1 MVKQLNKTPYLQV
14 VDMPRMMGGKGAP
27 RSTVFGA
34 IGRTK
39 IDPYSKSLGGLVE
52 TTTPGAGHFEKDAV
66 EKASAVHHNTEFHI
80 IGHAAKTKV
89 PGDHYGQVPYA
100 GAYRSALGARL

>member
-34 IGRTK
+34 LGRTK
-39 IDPYSKSLGGLVE
+39 IEPYTKTLGGLVV
-52 TTTPGAGHFEKDAV
+52 TTTPGTGHFDKAAV
-66 EKASAVHHNTEFHI
+66 EKASSVPKNTEFHI
-80 IGHAAKTKV
+80 IGAASKTRV
-89 PGDHYGQVPYA
+89 PGEHYGQVPYP
-100 GAYRSALGARL
+100 GAFRSALGASL

>member
-14 VDMPRMMGGKGAP
+14 VDFPREMKGKGAP

-39 IDPYSKSLGGLVE
+39 IEPYTKTLGGLVV
-52 TTTPGAGHFEKDAV
+52 TTTPGTGHFDKAAV
-66 EKASAVHHNTEFHI
+66 EKASSVPKNTEFHI
-80 IGHAAKTKV
+80 IGAASKTKV
-89 PGDHYGQVPYA
+89 PGDHFGQVPYP
-100 GAYRSALGARL
+100 GAFRSALGARL